1 LGESDARA
9 VEPLRRRIAYVCG
22 QWRVTYQH
30 SGEPGRESDVR
41 RGLLVGPLVS
51 DPSSVLW
58 GTVVPDGSTQRTMI
72 RRDSIT
78 DVASPHRA
86 RRRQPSSAG

>member
-1 LGESDARA
+1 MSESDAGA

-22 QWRVTYQH
+22 QWRVTYQC
-30 SGEPGRESDVR
+30 SGESGREPDVR
-41 RGLLVGPLVS
+41 RGVLVGPLVS

-58 GTVVPDGSTQRTMI
+58 VTVVPDGSTQRTMI

-78 DVASPHRA
+78 DVASPHRE
-86 RRRQPSSAG
+86 RRRVSR